1 MIIAWQF
8 STISKNQ
15 NNFLYIYSLSVL
27 ENLFKLFHSYL
38 TYLYICVNLISLL
51 IVLAICK
58 IIKRSLLPQSR
69 LSINIINKL
78 KGKLASRTS
87 KLYQLPLNFIIEA
100 LLYIQVLSNIL
111 VICDDPLLVA

>member
-27 ENLFKLFHSYL
+27 ENLFKLFHS
-38 TYLYICVNLISLL
+38 NL
-51 IVLAICK
+51 
-58 IIKRSLLPQSR
+58 QD
-69 LSINIINKL
+69 L